1 MSSVQK
7 KAICLYFEVHQPFRL
22 KRYRFFDLGLDHYYY
37 DDFSNES
44 ILRKVAEKCY
54 LPANNIILDLLTRHK
69 GKFKITF
76 SLSGI
81 VIDQFRLYAPEVLE
95 SFRKLAET
103 GMVEFLAET
112 DSHSLASLKNKNE
125 FIRQVEDHKA
135 KIKEFFGV
143 EPTSFRNT
151 ELIYSDQIGS
161 WVADMG
167 FKSIL
172 TEGAKHVL
180 GWKSPN
186 YVYCN
191 SLNPRL
197 KVLLRN
203 FVLSDDIA
211 FRFSNRDW
219 SEWPLTTD
227 KYTSW
232 LNKLAPKS
240 ELVNIFIDYE
250 TFGEHNWKETG
261 IFDFL
266 SHLPG
271 AILKKTPFRFITPS
285 EVADTLQPVAAINV
299 PSAISWAD
307 EERDITA
314 WLGNELQTAAFD
326 KLYELTDKVNNCK
339 YDLLK
344 KDWAYLQS
352 SDHFYYM
359 CTKFFSDGAVHAYFN
374 PYETPYDA
382 FMNYMN
388 VLSDFE
394 IRINRMCPATDDQ
407 IAILKLDSTIKAKD
421 EIIEKQTREI
431 GILKK
436 KLEKA
441 KPKTKAVR
449 KTKVAPGK
457 TIETKSGSKSGKL
470 AKTLTEMGAEA
481 LAKAKTP
488 VKETKSR
495 VVKAVRSKKPVGTKK
510 AKPLKTKVK
519 TAKPEK
525 IVLRAKTAKTVTKRK
540 KASK

>member
-1 MSSVQK
+1 MSSQQK

-22 KRYRFFDLGLDHYYY
+22 KRYRFFDLGHDHYYY
-37 DDFSNES
+37 DDFTNES
-44 ILRKVAEKCY
+44 VMKKVVEKCY
-54 LPANNIILDLLTRHK
+54 LPANKVIMDLITKHK
-69 GKFKITF
+69 DKFKVAF

-81 VIDQFRLYAPEVLE
+81 VIDQFRLYAPEVLD
-95 SFRKLAET
+95 SFRMLAQT

-112 DSHSLASLKNKNE
+112 EAHSLSSLKDKDE
-125 FIRQVEDHKA
+125 FVRQVNGHKN
-135 KIKEFFGV
+135 ILKEYLGV

-151 ELIYSDQIGS
+151 ELIYSDLIGS
-161 WVADMG
+161 WVADLG
-167 FKSIL
+167 FKAIL

-186 YVYCN
+186 YLYCN
-191 SLNPRL
+191 ALNPRL

-211 FRFSNRDW
+211 FRFSNRNW
-219 SEWPLTTD
+219 NEWPLTTE

-232 LNKLAPKS
+232 LNKLSPKS

-271 AILKKTPFRFITPS
+271 TVMKKTPFKFMTPS
-285 EVADTLQPVAAINV
+285 EVADNLQPVSAISV
-299 PSAISWAD
+299 PSPISWAD

-314 WLGNELQTAAFD
+314 WLGNELQNAAFE
-326 KLYELTDKVNNCK
+326 KLYSLSEKVNNCQ

-344 KDWAYLQS
+344 KDWIYLQT

-359 CTKFFSDGAVHAYFN
+359 CTKFFSDGSVHAYFN

-394 IRINRMCPATDDQ
+394 IRLNRMCPATEEQ
-407 IAILKLDSTIKAKD
+407 IEILKLDSEIKGKD
-421 EIIEKQTREI
+421 EIIAKQTFE
-431 GILKK
+431 LDSLMK
-436 KLEKA
+436 KLSKIKT
-441 KPKTKAVR
+441 KPKTKT
-449 KTKVAPGK
+449 KTKIGSS
-457 TIETKSGSKSGKL
+457 IETKSKV
-470 AKTLTEMGAEA
+470 AKKITA
-481 LAKAKTP
+481 AKI
-488 VKETKSR
+488 
-495 VVKAVRSKKPVGTKK
+495 
-510 AKPLKTKVK
+510 KVK
-519 TAKPEK
+519 TVAKQVIP
-525 IVLRAKTAKTVTKRK
+525 KTPKTVTR
-540 KASK
+540 KASARGKAVSTIKRTKK

>member
-1 MSSVQK
+1 M
-7 KAICLYFEVHQPFRL
+7 
-22 KRYRFFDLGLDHYYY
+22 DL
-37 DDFSNES
+37 
-44 ILRKVAEKCY
+44 ITK
-54 LPANNIILDLLTRHK
+54 HK
-69 GKFKITF
+69 GKFKVAF

-81 VIDQFRLYAPEVLE
+81 VINQLRLYAPEVLD

-103 GMVEFLAET
+103 GMVEFLGET
-112 DSHSLASLKNKNE
+112 EAHSLSSLKNKDE
-125 FIRQVEDHKA
+125 FIRQINEHRNLL
-135 KIKEFFGV
+135 KEHLGV

-167 FKSIL
+167 FKAIL

-186 YVYCN
+186 YLYCN
-191 SLNPRL
+191 TINPRL

-211 FRFSNRDW
+211 FRFSNRNW

-227 KYTSW
+227 KYASW

-261 IFDFL
+261 ILDFL

-271 AILKKTPFRFITPS
+271 AILKKTPFRFMTPS
-285 EVADTLQPVAAINV
+285 EVADNLQPVSSISV
-299 PSAISWAD
+299 PSPISWAD

-314 WLGNELQTAAFD
+314 WLGNELQNAAFE
-326 KLYELTDKVNNCK
+326 KLYSLAEKINNCK

-344 KDWAYLQS
+344 KDWIYLQS

-359 CTKFFSDGAVHAYFN
+359 CTKFFSDGTVHAYFN

-407 IAILKLDSTIKAKD
+407 IEILKLDSQIKAKD
-421 EIIEKQTREI
+421 EIISKQEI
-431 GILKK
+431 ELTSLRKKIL
-436 KLEKA
+436 KA
-441 KPKTKAVR
+441 KPKAKPNIIKKTKAVSLVDLASR
-449 KTKVAPGK
+449 ISKKTVGGKTK
-457 TIETKSGSKSGKL
+457 SKAASPK
-470 AKTLTEMGAEA
+470 K
-481 LAKAKTP
+481 
-488 VKETKSR
+488 
-495 VVKAVRSKKPVGTKK
+495 VKAVKEAVPVKTKK
-510 AKPLKTKVK
+510 AVVPKKATKTK
-519 TAKPEK
+519 
-525 IVLRAKTAKTVTKRK
+525 TVASSK
-540 KASK
+540 KAAK